1 MRILTIRCAVWL
13 VLPLL
18 VLPLLVLPLSGAEPL
33 DSVLAKMDRAAAS
46 FKSMNAKIKRTAH
59 TEVINEDHTDSGA
72 MTMKRSRS
80 QDTRML
86 IDLTAPDAKTIALQG
101 HTVDIY
107 LPKIKTVQEYDVGK
121 NRELLD
127 QFLLLGFG
135 SSGKDLSRAYD
146 VTWMGAET
154 ANGQKTAHL
163 RLVPKSPEVLKQ
175 LKTIDLW
182 LSDANSYPVRQKFNQ
197 PSGDYTL
204 VVFSDLKINP
214 DLPDSALK
222 LKLPKG
228 VKREYPQK

>member
-1 MRILTIRCAVWL
+1 MPVRILIIPCA
-13 VLPLL
+13 LL
-18 VLPLLVLPLSGAEPL
+18 LALAVSGADPL

-46 FKSMNAKIKRTAH
+46 FKGMTARIKRTAH
-59 TEVINEDHTDSGA
+59 TEVINEDHTDQGVMS
-72 MTMKRSRS
+72 MKRSRS
-80 QDTRML
+80 RDTQML
-86 IDLTAPDAKTIALQG
+86 IDLTAPDPKTIAFQG

-135 SSGKDLSRAYD
+135 SSGQDLTRAYQ
-146 VTWMGAET
+146 VTWVGAET
-154 ANGQKTAHL
+154 VNGQKADHL
-163 RLVPKSPEVLKQ
+163 QLVSKSAEVLKQ

-204 VVFSDLKINP
+204 VDFSGLKMNP